1 MPTLPTRD
9 SGKAQIQGSPAKRA
23 NQGTQIAGYYRL
35 DAAAASDAPHCG
47 ARRMARAPPRRLRL
61 GHAVAGVV
69 AGTPYCTAGQY
80 SFVRPR
86 QLKEYGEKVLVEIYQ
101 SMLTHGV
108 VPIPVPAGGQAVT
121 AVGGHNYPAAQGCLI
136 SRTNKSVPL

>member
-1 MPTLPTRD
+1 MQR
-9 SGKAQIQGSPAKRA
+9 SPREEGAPRA
-23 NQGTQIAGYYRL
+23 VV
-35 DAAAASDAPHCG
+35 AAV
-47 ARRMARAPPRRLRL
+47 ARAPPRRLRL

-69 AGTPYCTAGQY
+69 VGTPYCTAGQY

-101 SMLTHGV
+101 SMLMHGV

-121 AVGGHNYPAAQGCLI
+121 AVVTAATTIRLP
-136 SRTNKSVPL
+136 KAA